1 MIIGIIMYLLVSLI
15 VGLMV
20 SFHYYLMLL
29 YGAMIVVLV
38 LLLMNYRFRGVM
50 VSLYFIDGISLNL
63 ILLRVWVRLLMIL
76 RSYGVI
82 ERKMNCCFFVRLIFF
97 LMFTL
102 FITFV
107 IVDLLYFY
115 FFFEVSL
122 IPTLIIIM
130 GWGYQPERIQAG
142 IYFMFYTLTAS
153 LPLLFILVNLMG
165 DLSVLGG
172 LVNIYVSMS
181 FVDSLMGGVIIY
193 FILMMAFLVKLPMYF
208 THLWLP
214 KAHVEAPVAGSIIL
228 AGVLLKLGGY
238 GLMRVMPLVYKVI
251 FKPSR
256 YFVGLRLIGMVYV
269 GGLCC
274 RLNDFKALV
283 AYSSVAHIA
292 IVIRGCMAVNYWGYI
307 GSFIIMLSHGLSSSG
322 LFCIVNIFYE
332 RFGSRR
338 FYVNRGLILVFPL
351 LSLIM
356 FMLVAANISAPPT
369 INLLSEIF
377 LMVGIMGY
385 DVMIVLVFP
394 IGSFLGAVF
403 SIFMY
408 SFRQHGRMYGNS
420 LSFII
425 VRFRE
430 LHCLFLHV
438 LPVNFIILGSF
449 LFMSING

>member
-1 MIIGIIMYLLVSLI
+1 
-15 VGLMV
+15 
-20 SFHYYLMLL
+20 
-29 YGAMIVVLV
+29 
-38 LLLMNYRFRGVM
+38 
-50 VSLYFIDGISLNL
+50 
-63 ILLRVWVRLLMIL
+63 
-76 RSYGVI
+76 
-82 ERKMNCCFFVRLIFF
+82 
-97 LMFTL
+97 
-102 FITFV
+102 
-107 IVDLLYFY
+107 
-115 FFFEVSL
+115 
-122 IPTLIIIM
+122 
-130 GWGYQPERIQAG
+130 
-142 IYFMFYTLTAS
+142 
-153 LPLLFILVNLMG
+153 
-165 DLSVLGG
+165 
-172 LVNIYVSMS
+172 
-181 FVDSLMGGVIIY
+181 
-193 FILMMAFLVKLPMYF
+193 
-208 THLWLP
+208 
-214 KAHVEAPVAGSIIL
+214 
-228 AGVLLKLGGY
+228 
-238 GLMRVMPLVYKVI
+238 
-251 FKPSR
+251 
-256 YFVGLRLIGMVYV
+256 
-269 GGLCC
+269 
-274 RLNDFKALV
+274 
-283 AYSSVAHIA
+283 
-292 IVIRGCMAVNYWGYI
+292 
-307 GSFIIMLSHGLSSSG
+307 MLSHGLSSSG